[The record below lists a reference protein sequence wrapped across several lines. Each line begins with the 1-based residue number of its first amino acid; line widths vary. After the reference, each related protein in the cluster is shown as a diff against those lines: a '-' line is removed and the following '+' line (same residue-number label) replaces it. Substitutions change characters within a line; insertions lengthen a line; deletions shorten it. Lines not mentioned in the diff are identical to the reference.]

1 MIDEKNNE
9 YSDGYAIESESSETI
24 GRSSIDTLGTIQ
36 VTRLPGAIVPN
47 DVDSDEDKDQTVP
60 QKTSHNTSKPY
71 RTIIRAN
78 VSKK

>member
-36 VTRLPGAIVPN
+36 ITRLPGATVSN

-60 QKTSHNTSKPY
+60 QESSFDTSKPY
-71 RTIIRAN
+71 RITIRAN